1 MAQITKKTLVLNFGT
16 AVGDSLKL
24 TINAP
29 ADNLSAETVSAA
41 MDAKITSEAFG
52 ADSLAKVKSEAKYV
66 IQEVEE
72 IALV

>member
-41 MDAKITSEAFG
+41 MDAIITSAAFG
-52 ADSLAKVKSEAKYV
+52 ADSPAKVKSEAKYV